1 MNRKE
6 FIKHASLMGA
16 AIGLSPNLVLAQQPT
31 SSFKL
36 PALGYAYHALEPYID
51 ARTMEIHHTK
61 HHQAYINKLNEI
73 VQANPT
79 LQGLTLE
86 QMFENINELK
96 LTEQVK
102 TGIRNHGGGHWNHSF
117 FWQILKTGTTP
128 SGKLLEAIQRDFNGL
143 ENMLAQFDK
152 AAIGQFGSGW
162 AWLISNKGK
171 LSITATANQDNP
183 LMASEKQR
191 GTPILGIDVW
201 EHAYYLNYQN
211 KRADYLKSFRNVINW
226 EQADKNFLTSL

>member
-6 FIKHASLMGA
+6 FIKHAGLMGA
-16 AIGLSPNLVLAQQPT
+16 AMSIAPSLVVAQQST
-31 SSFKL
+31 TEFKL
-36 PALGYAYHALEPYID
+36 PALGYAYNALEPHID

-73 VQANPT
+73 VLANKA
-79 LQGLTLE
+79 LQYMSLE
-86 QMFENINELK
+86 RMFEQINQLNVS
-96 LTEQVK
+96 EQVK

-117 FWQILKTGTTP
+117 FWKILKTDTTP
-128 SGKLLEAIQRDFNGL
+128 SGKLLECIQRDFDSL
-143 ENMLAQFDK
+143 ENMFNQFDK
-152 AAIGQFGSGW
+152 AAMGQFGSGW

-171 LSITATANQDNP
+171 LTIAATANQDNP

-211 KRADYLKSFRNVINW
+211 KRADYLKSFRNVVNW
-226 EQADKNFLTSL
+226 NEAEKNFLTTL